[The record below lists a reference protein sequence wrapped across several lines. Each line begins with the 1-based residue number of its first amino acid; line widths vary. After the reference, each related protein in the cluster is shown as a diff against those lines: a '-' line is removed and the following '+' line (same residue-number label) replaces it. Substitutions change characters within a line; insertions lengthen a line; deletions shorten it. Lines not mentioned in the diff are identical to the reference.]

1 MRKTDSQG
9 QVNMYEIPRS
19 ICFKKVLLTE
29 SEYKEYQ
36 LICKRYLNGEN
47 LFQDAFEADDAGR
60 IIFIKSAYDKEMS
73 FEVLHFL
80 QNLML
85 NQWLRHCV
93 SITERKEK
101 ELDIKIALLTNKI
114 ALLDSKTQS

>member
-1 MRKTDSQG
+1 MKFQEVFVS
-9 QVNMYEIPRS
+9 
-19 ICFKKVLLTE
+19 KKYYLQNQNIKNINW
-29 SEYKEYQ
+29 Y
-36 LICKRYLNGEN
+36 KRYLNGEN